1 MESNKI
7 KKEYECEFC
16 NTKFSAK
23 NSLTFHKKTAKFCLE
38 IQNKQNNHI
47 NNTDNNTDN
56 TDNNTDNNIDNNTNN
71 NLNNNSLIC
80 EFCNKEFNNKKY
92 LKQHVSTCKFKVNT
106 HVKLELE
113 NTKKQLEEANKK
125 IEDTKKQLEEANKK
139 LEEANKELVELR
151 IYNKVKNEQIEKLE
165 KEYSKPTTNIYNNNK
180 FIQNNKLQVQY
191 NQICEKLVAF
201 TQQNIKDE
209 INKMPVTF
217 TYQYDDKNVETSF
230 YKNLTNIFKN
240 FGVCTDKKNKMVIYK
255 DNNGKVS
262 LIEMNTFINIGIT
275 LGIQDIQR
283 ILDIVEKYYDKKLH
297 NFNITQ
303 DEYECI
309 IDSLTRIR
317 DFLTNSTIDINQQDN
332 NLLKDLPG
340 MMVSNMEYYNL
351 K

>member
-1 MESNKI
+1 MNSKENKE
-7 KKEYECEFC
+7 EYICEFC
-16 NTKFSAK
+16 NKEFSTKK
-23 NSLTFHKKTAKFCLE
+23 TLTSHKKTAKFCLE
-38 IQNKQNNHI
+38 IQKQNN
-47 NNTDNNTDN
+47 
-56 TDNNTDNNIDNNTNN
+56 NIEIIETEDYK
-71 NLNNNSLIC
+71 C
-80 EFCNKEFNNKKY
+80 EFCDKDFGNKKY
-92 LKQHVSTCKFKVNT
+92 LGQHIIVCKKKKEKVNNDLE
-106 HVKLELE
+106 LELE
-113 NTKKQLEEANKK
+113 NTKKKLEE
-125 IEDTKKQLEEANKK
+125 TKKL

>member
-1 MESNKI
+1 MDCEEN
-7 KKEYECEFC
+7 KKEYVCEFC
-16 NTKFSAK
+16 NNKFTAK
-23 NSLTFHKKTAKFCLE
+23 HSLTLHKKTAKFCLE
-38 IQNKQNNHI
+38 IQKE
-47 NNTDNNTDN
+47 NNTINENIQTIETSEENNYK
-56 TDNNTDNNIDNNTNN
+56 
-71 NLNNNSLIC
+71 C
-80 EFCNKEFNNKKY
+80 EFCNKDFGNKRY
-92 LKQHVSTCKFKVNT
+92 LNQHITLCKQKKQKVNT
-106 HVKLELE
+106 ELQKELE
-113 NTKKQLEEANKK
+113 NIKK
-125 IEDTKKQLEEANKK
+125 ILQETQEK

-151 IYNKVKNEQIEKLE
+151 IYNKFKNEQIEKLE
-165 KEYSKPTTNIYNNNK
+165 KEYNKPTTNIYNNK

-191 NQICEKLVAF
+191 NQICEKLVAL

-217 TYQYDDKNVETSF
+217 AYQYDDKNVETSF

-297 NFNITQ
+297 NFNITTE
-303 DEYECI
+303 EYEKI

-317 DFLTNSTIDINQQDN
+317 DFLTNSTIDINEHEN

-340 MMVSNMEYYNL
+340 MMISNMEYYNL

>member
-1 MESNKI
+1 MEPNNKI

-38 IQNKQNNHI
+38 IQTKQNNPI
-47 NNTDNNTDN
+47 NIEVDNDT
-56 TDNNTDNNIDNNTNN
+56 
-71 NLNNNSLIC
+71 LIC
-80 EFCNKEFNNKKY
+80 EFCKKEFNNKKY

-106 HVKLELE
+106 DVKLELE
-113 NTKKQLEEANKK
+113 NTKKQLEE
-125 IEDTKKQLEEANKK
+125 TQKK

-165 KEYSKPTTNIYNNNK
+165 KEYNKPTTNIYNNK

-191 NQICEKLVAF
+191 NQICEKLVAL

-217 TYQYDDKNVETSF
+217 TYHYDDKNVETSF
-230 YKNLTNIFKN
+230 YKNLTSIFKN

-275 LGIQDIQR
+275 LGIQDIRR
-283 ILDIVEKYYDKKLH
+283 ILDIVEKYYDKKLN

-303 DEYECI
+303 EEYEGI

-317 DFLTNSTIDINQQDN
+317 DFLTNSTIDINQQEN
-332 NLLKDLPG
+332 NLLKDLPS
-340 MMVSNMEYYNL
+340 MMISNMEYYNL

>member
-38 IQNKQNNHI
+38 IQNKQNNSI
-47 NNTDNNTDN
+47 DTIDT
-56 TDNNTDNNIDNNTNN
+56 IDNDT
-71 NLNNNSLIC
+71 LIC

-106 HVKLELE
+106 DVKLELE
-113 NTKKQLEEANKK
+113 NTKKILKETQ
-125 IEDTKKQLEEANKK
+125 QK

-151 IYNKVKNEQIEKLE
+151 IYNKFKNEQIEKLE
-165 KEYSKPTTNIYNNNK
+165 KEYNKPTTNIYNNK

-191 NQICEKLVAF
+191 NQICEKLVAL

-217 TYQYDDKNVETSF
+217 AYQYDDKNVETSF

-297 NFNITQ
+297 NFNITTE
-303 DEYECI
+303 EYEKI

-317 DFLTNSTIDINQQDN
+317 DFLTNSTIDINEHEN

-340 MMVSNMEYYNL
+340 MMISNMEYYNL